1 MFSGF
6 SLPYCKRGHGSLTH
20 RVLRAAVQ
28 APAPAGVVSGAGRDL
43 EGMQT
48 VQVVMAF
55 IKTTSAC
62 IFMVLSS
69 SKLELFS
76 LTSC

>member
-6 SLPYCKRGHGSLTH
+6 SLKKGTRFSHPQGAPGSS
-20 RVLRAAVQ
+20 Q

-62 IFMVLSS
+62 IFMVL
-69 SKLELFS
+69 
-76 LTSC
+76 